1 MNYVK
6 KLLLTIIL
14 SMCLTLSFSYATK
27 AQFLV
32 NYVTEPGDITFAG
45 ALSNGTSVGFLED
58 SEFGLTLQLFYG
70 ITEEIRGGVDY
81 TYYFIGERDLNAN
94 EFNINAHYFFR
105 NRDNVIVYALG
116 GLNISRVVGEEERW
130 GPNVDSRNFGLNAG
144 VGLEIEV
151 GDIALFGEPKFT
163 LGGWNQFLLTAGV
176 RYRL

>member
-1 MNYVK
+1 MENVK
-6 KLLLTIIL
+6 KLLLIIFL
-14 SMCLTLSFSYATK
+14 SMCLTLSFSNITK
-27 AQFLV
+27 GQFLV
-32 NYVTEPGDITFAG
+32 DYVTEPGDITFAG
-45 ALSNGTSVGFLED
+45 GLSSGSSVGFMEE

-81 TYYFIGERDLNAN
+81 TYYFIGERQLSAN
-94 EFNINAHYFFR
+94 EFNLNAHYFFR

-116 GLNISRVVGEEERW
+116 GINISRVEGEEERW

-151 GDIALFGEPKFT
+151 GNISLFGEPKFT
-163 LGGWNQFLLTAGV
+163 LGGWNQFLITAGV